1 MTRRR
6 EAKRRGGTHFRI
18 PASSIFNRFG
28 MDLRDEDRKV
38 EGLTVLE
45 DWALSVLELVTELKR
60 EEPSFFV
67 MVANRRD

>member
-1 MTRRR
+1 
-6 EAKRRGGTHFRI
+6 
-18 PASSIFNRFG
+18 